1 MPSWQAWCVTKQ
13 HAPGSVFQHSE
24 TFVANGKLSDSRLP
38 PVNAWQDCDSWGS
51 DLLISL
57 IFFFF
62 HLIFYL
68 KCFGFCLGKFLHR
81 VTQ

>member
-13 HAPGSVFQHSE
+13 HAPRSGFQHSE

-51 DLLISL
+51 DLPISL
-57 IFFFF
+57 IFFLLSP
-62 HLIFYL
+62 H
-68 KCFGFCLGKFLHR
+68 FLLEMFWFLFEEISP
-81 VTQ
+81 